1 MPSKNT
7 DSVISCGRG
16 FTLIETLIATG
27 IMVPALVAVASI
39 FVYSARTNLLTEQR
53 TIAALLGASKIEDL
67 RSVTPIRD
75 LTPGGGL
82 DAANPTADFFEYVA
96 ITPSGTITIGATAG
110 SSPYLRLWQVS
121 ATDPRLITVAVY
133 AMRSGVTGNRVEL
146 FRAATSRT
154 DGF

>member
-1 MPSKNT
+1 MSSKYP
-7 DSVISCGRG
+7 DSVIARGRG

-39 FVYSARTNLLTEQR
+39 FAYSARTNLLTEQR

-67 RSVTPIRD
+67 RSVTPINN
-75 LTPGGGL
+75 LTVGGGL
-82 DAANPTADFFEYVA
+82 DAANPTAGYFEYVA
-96 ITPSGTITIGATAG
+96 ITPSGTITIGRTVG

-121 ATDPRLITVAVY
+121 GTDPRLITVAVY